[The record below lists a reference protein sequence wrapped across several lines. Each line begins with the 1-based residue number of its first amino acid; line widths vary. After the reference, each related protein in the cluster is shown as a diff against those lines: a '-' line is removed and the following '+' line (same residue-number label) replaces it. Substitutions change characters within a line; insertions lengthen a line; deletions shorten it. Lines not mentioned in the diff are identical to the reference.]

1 MEDIEVLIK
10 KKKIKVRAVKCLF
23 FPLNSQMLA
32 VSRWW
37 VDETR
42 VGVLADQGK
51 KDWEFLQKSDDGI
64 QAL

>member
-1 MEDIEVLIK
+1 M
-10 KKKIKVRAVKCLF
+10 F

-32 VSRWW
+32 ESRWL

-51 KDWEFLQKSDDGI
+51 KD
-64 QAL
+64 

>member
-1 MEDIEVLIK
+1 M
-10 KKKIKVRAVKCLF
+10 F

-32 VSRWW
+32 ESRWL